1 MSDESLDDAEGGER
15 RIERWSESEGLDA
28 CENHRAGLFLG
39 SSKTDACAE
48 ENDDGCSVASDTGCD
63 DGSRARGDLAD
74 AFAGQNHGG
83 VLSRTPHDHPTLVAK
98 QVHGEPVSPPG

>member
-1 MSDESLDDAEGGER
+1 MSDESLDDAEGGGR

-48 ENDDGCSVASDTGCD
+48 ERVTASEALGLAETLANETTIELWFKNELSDNQGEGVSVPFFTV
-63 DGSRARGDLAD
+63 R
-74 AFAGQNHGG
+74 
-83 VLSRTPHDHPTLVAK
+83 HDVYGT
-98 QVHGEPVSPPG
+98 EWI